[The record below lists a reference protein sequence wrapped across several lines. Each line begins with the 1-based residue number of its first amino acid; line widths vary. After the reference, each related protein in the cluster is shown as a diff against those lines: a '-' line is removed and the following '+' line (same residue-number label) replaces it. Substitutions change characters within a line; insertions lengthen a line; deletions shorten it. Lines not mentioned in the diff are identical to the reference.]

1 MKYRQII
8 KCFYF
13 VLIIALFFTNLSS
26 AGTSYEDYERY
37 YHYLQALIYQR
48 YGNILMAQKE
58 YEKTIQLD
66 PNAYAAYRELI
77 LIYTQTGRIN
87 DAISIAE
94 EIRKKDNSVQT
105 QLFLGG
111 LYTLLGDTTTAVN
124 VYENVLTK
132 EPENTE
138 ATVLLA
144 GIYATINPEKSL
156 DYWDKFISFNKD
168 LSDGYYQKSLV
179 LLKLKRVA
187 DAKDNLQ
194 KAIDKDRENILPRLA
209 IAEIYELENDY
220 LKSIQQYEECL
231 QFDPDNLSLLSHIGA
246 LYHLAKEYDRAEKV
260 FLKIK
265 ETSSD
270 PNIKGSMNFWLS
282 LIYEERKDW
291 KNAIKYIESAIE
303 EEPAVSKYIKL
314 SYYWTQSGNMK
325 KALKVLDKS
334 AKIGGDDPETYF
346 FLGLGYT
353 DIKEYK
359 KAEKNFL
366 KTLSIKDDFTDAH
379 FYLGII
385 YEQTKRFEK
394 SIPHLRRVLE
404 LNPKND
410 VALNYLGYSFADRGM
425 NLDEAEQLIKRAL
438 EISPEN
444 GAYIDSL
451 GWIYYKKGRVIEAK
465 KELEKAIGKLEDPVI
480 YEHLGDVEK
489 NLGKDDNALK
499 YYKKAQELDR
509 KNRTLKKKIK
519 EIQKGLK

>member
-1 MKYRQII
+1 
-8 KCFYF
+8 
-13 VLIIALFFTNLSS
+13 
-26 AGTSYEDYERY
+26 
-37 YHYLQALIYQR
+37 
-48 YGNILMAQKE
+48 
-58 YEKTIQLD
+58 
-66 PNAYAAYRELI
+66 
-77 LIYTQTGRIN
+77 
-87 DAISIAE
+87 
-94 EIRKKDNSVQT
+94 
-105 QLFLGG
+105 
-111 LYTLLGDTTTAVN
+111 
-124 VYENVLTK
+124 
-132 EPENTE
+132 
-138 ATVLLA
+138 
-144 GIYATINPEKSL
+144 
-156 DYWDKFISFNKD
+156 
-168 LSDGYYQKSLV
+168 
-179 LLKLKRVA
+179 
-187 DAKDNLQ
+187 
-194 KAIDKDRENILPRLA
+194 
-209 IAEIYELENDY
+209 
-220 LKSIQQYEECL
+220 
-231 QFDPDNLSLLSHIGA
+231 
-246 LYHLAKEYDRAEKV
+246 
-260 FLKIK
+260 
-265 ETSSD
+265 
-270 PNIKGSMNFWLS
+270 
-282 LIYEERKDW
+282 
-291 KNAIKYIESAIE
+291 
-303 EEPAVSKYIKL
+303 
-314 SYYWTQSGNMK
+314 MK